1 MILRGIDRGAVFFA
15 AADYRFFLCCLETKA
30 AEESVSVHA
39 YALMTNHVHVLMT
52 AARDA
57 GVPALM
63 KGVASKTWSVMRQA
77 NLARGSRCKFDTKV
91 SAPTR
96 NCSDLDGLNM

>member
-15 AADYRFFLCCLETKA
+15 AADYRFFLRCLETKA

-63 KGVASKTWSVMRQA
+63 KGVASKTWSVPEVSPQVVVGCGPA
-77 NLARGSRCKFDTKV
+77 GTGSAGF
-91 SAPTR
+91 
-96 NCSDLDGLNM
+96 